1 MKSAY
6 NEATK
11 MNLSGGIKK
20 SLWTVL
26 CLALPAFSAHAQSA
40 GIVRGRVA
48 DASGAAVVR
57 AKVRLKNVER
67 GFNQETTTN
76 DKGHFQFS
84 NLPFETYTLIVSQS
98 GFAEVSKQIGL
109 RSTVL
114 AAIEISLAA
123 VGASERGTK
132 LSSRQTDEEEPIIT
146 DRPDFTE
153 SPQTVPRRFKAQ
165 IESGLTF
172 ARVGTVKESS
182 LGEVLVRVPVA
193 ERVELRFGV
202 PNYVFV
208 RAASGGNPD
217 DRATGFDDAF
227 FGAKIA
233 LSEGAGET
241 GLFKKP
247 AAALLVGTS
256 LPTGARAFREDNLQP
271 EAVLALS
278 VDLTERFALSSNVGY
293 VRASDGGERFNQVFG
308 TLSLGAGLSKRVGAY
323 LEVYGFTRV
332 EAATRQS
339 ARFANGGVTFLV
351 NKNFQLDA
359 RVGVGLGNHVSG
371 PDYFFGFGFARRF

>member
-1 MKSAY
+1 MRSC
-6 NEATK
+6 ATRV
-11 MNLSGGIKK
+11 MVGLMLVFGCAI
-20 SLWTVL
+20 
-26 CLALPAFSAHAQSA
+26 AAHAQDVTPTPSPADGTPPDSA
-40 GIVRGRVA
+40 QTP
-48 DASGAAVVR
+48 AS
-57 AKVRLKNVER
+57 
-67 GFNQETTTN
+67 
-76 DKGHFQFS
+76 
-84 NLPFETYTLIVSQS
+84 P
-98 GFAEVSKQIGL
+98 
-109 RSTVL
+109 
-114 AAIEISLAA
+114 
-123 VGASERGTK
+123 
-132 LSSRQTDEEEPIIT
+132 DEPEPIIT

-165 IESGLTF
+165 IESGFTF
-172 ARVGTVKESS
+172 ARVGEVKESS

-208 RAASGGNPD
+208 RAASGGNSD
-217 DRATGFDDAF
+217 VRATGFDDAF

-233 LSEGAGET
+233 LLEGAGET

-278 VDLTERFALSSNVGY
+278 VDLTKRFALSTNFGY
-293 VRASDGGERFNQVFG
+293 VRASDGGERFNQGFG

-323 LEVYGFTRV
+323 FEVYGFTRV
-332 EAATRQS
+332 EAATRQR
-339 ARFANGGVTFLV
+339 ARFANGGVTYLI

-359 RVGVGLGNHVSG
+359 RVGAGLGNHIAG

>member
-1 MKSAY
+1 MLKIRC
-6 NEATK
+6 
-11 MNLSGGIKK
+11 LRLLI
-20 SLWTVL
+20 VL
-26 CLALPAFSAHAQSA
+26 AMCAAGAFAQSA

-48 DASGAAVVR
+48 DASGAAVDR
-57 AKVRLKNVER
+57 AKVRLENVRR

-76 DKGHFQFS
+76 DEGRFQFS

-114 AAIEISLAA
+114 AETEISLAPTA
-123 VGASERGTK
+123 ASERETK
-132 LSSRQTDEEEPIIT
+132 LSLRQTDEEEPIIT

-172 ARVGTVKESS
+172 ARVGKVKETS

-208 RAASGGNPD
+208 RAASGGHPD

-247 AAALLVGTS
+247 AAALLIGTS

-278 VDLTERFALSSNVGY
+278 VDLSERFALSSNVGY

-359 RVGVGLGNHVSG
+359 RVGVGLGNNISG